1 MFIDMETKET
11 KTTGAAE
18 SNRAAGGRAKVIR
31 DAEDL
36 IVALDAAMDKLP
48 KHLRYSGSHA
58 ALAKQYGASMYA
70 KMNSMS
76 YCTEDP
82 RARRSYCQAAL
93 GDYEAL
99 KLEKRLCFR
108 RRGAV
113 KTDDGAKSPDAYY
126 IGKGAAARIDELLGE
141 VGRQLAG
148 LKKSLDARV
157 AAAM

>member
-1 MFIDMETKET
+1 METKEA
-11 KTTGAAE
+11 KTTGATTE

-31 DAEDL
+31 DAEEL
-36 IVALDAAMDKLP
+36 LAALDTAMDKLP
-48 KHLRYSGSHA
+48 KNLRYSGSHA

-70 KMNSMS
+70 KLNSMA

-93 GDYEAL
+93 GDFEAL

-113 KTDDGAKSPDAYY
+113 TGKDGAKSPDAYY
-126 IGKGAAARIDELLGE
+126 IGKGAAARVDELLGE

-157 AAAM
+157 AAAT